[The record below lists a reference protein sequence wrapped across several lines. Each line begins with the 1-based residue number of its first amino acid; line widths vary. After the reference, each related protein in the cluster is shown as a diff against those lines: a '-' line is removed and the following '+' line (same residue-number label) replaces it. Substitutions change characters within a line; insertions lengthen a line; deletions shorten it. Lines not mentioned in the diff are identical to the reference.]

1 MHRRSCGSA
10 RATPTGSDVSY
21 VGVVGP
27 SAPTAEQAADAERL
41 GVELAARGH
50 VVVCGGRGGV
60 MAAVSRG
67 AALAGGT
74 VLGILPGSDRAEANE
89 HVTVA
94 VPTGLGEMRNA
105 LVVRASDVV
114 VAVGSSWG
122 TLSEV
127 ALAVAT
133 GVPVVGIGGWPLP
146 DDGPRAVAS
155 VPEALA
161 ALEELLGG

>member
-1 MHRRSCGSA
+1 MA
-10 RATPTGSDVSY
+10 Y

-27 SAPTAEQAADAERL
+27 SAPTAEQTADAERL
-41 GVELAARGH
+41 GAALAARGH

-74 VLGILPGSDRAEANE
+74 VLGILPGFDRAEANE

-105 LVVRASDVV
+105 LVVRSSDVV

-127 ALAVAT
+127 ALAVST
-133 GVPVVGIGGWPLP
+133 GVPVVGIGGWALP
-146 DDGPRAVAS
+146 DDGPRRVGS
-155 VPEALA
+155 VEEALA
-161 ALEELLGG
+161 EVDALVG

>member
-1 MHRRSCGSA
+1 MA
-10 RATPTGSDVSY
+10 Y

-27 SAPTAEQAADAERL
+27 SAATAAQEAAAERV
-41 GVELAARGH
+41 GAGLARRGH

-67 AALAGGT
+67 AAGAGGT
-74 VLGILPGSDRAEANE
+74 VLGILPGHDRAEANE

-94 VPTGLGEMRNA
+94 VPTGMGEMRNA
-105 LVVRASDVV
+105 LVVRASDVL

-127 ALAVAT
+127 ALAVSAR
-133 GVPVVGIGGWPLP
+133 VPVVGIGGWALP
-146 DDGPRAVAS
+146 DDGPRRVGSAD
-155 VPEALA
+155 EALTA
-161 ALEELLGG
+161 VDELLGPGRPG